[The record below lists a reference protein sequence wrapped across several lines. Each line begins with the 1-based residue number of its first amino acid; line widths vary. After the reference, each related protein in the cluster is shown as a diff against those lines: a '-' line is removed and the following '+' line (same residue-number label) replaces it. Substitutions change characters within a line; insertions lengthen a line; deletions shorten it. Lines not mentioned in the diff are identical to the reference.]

1 MDQLDENEIQALVSG
16 ALDQAADNGY
26 DESQDDPEQVAISLA
41 DEDAD
46 IERLVQDQFDGDET
60 ILIPYIEVWQQ
71 HQSND

>member
-1 MDQLDENEIQALVSG
+1 MDQLDENEIQALVSE